1 MLFEKKKLLLQNALK
16 NACHFKTLPALTMF
30 VSLLCL
36 CFVFMLSE
44 HCDYEKYSLSSFIL
58 IRQYCTVYVVTL
70 IHVWLQFSHHLH
82 SFTFRV
88 EV

>member
-1 MLFEKKKLLLQNALK
+1 
-16 NACHFKTLPALTMF
+16 
-30 VSLLCL
+30 
-36 CFVFMLSE
+36 MLSE
-44 HCDYEKYSLSSFIL
+44 HCDYEKYSLSSFML